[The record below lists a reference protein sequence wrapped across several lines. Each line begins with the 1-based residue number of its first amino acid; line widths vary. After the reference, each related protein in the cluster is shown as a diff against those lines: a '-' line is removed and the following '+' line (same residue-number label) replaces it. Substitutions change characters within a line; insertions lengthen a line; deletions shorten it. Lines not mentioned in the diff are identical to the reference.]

1 MTLQELRQKAASL
14 PLEPGVYLMRDT
26 QGRVIYVGKA
36 KKLRN
41 RVSQYF
47 QDTASHS
54 PKTRTM
60 VSKVH
65 NFDVIIAGSEFEALV
80 LECAQIKRYMP
91 KYNILLK
98 DDKGYPYIRLSIK
111 DRYPTLSVANKQAS
125 DGAMYFGP
133 FGSRGTTQKLI
144 KAILETFRL
153 PDCTKIFPRDIGK
166 GRPCLNFHM
175 NVCDGWCQKK
185 QSEAEYQDRI
195 RQVKQLLS
203 GNYKQ
208 LSQSLKLQMNE
219 AAENWNF
226 ELAAILRDRIQ
237 AIETLSKKQF
247 VSAGSFADTDA
258 IGYFETDSTACFAVL
273 HFTDGELTDKE
284 YEILSPDDPEKAVSS
299 LVKQYYLSRG
309 MAPKTVL
316 LPFNMEDQ
324 ELFET
329 LLYQEYGRKT
339 ILKVPQRGDMVRLME
354 LARIN
359 AKEEAERISHKDERN
374 NNTLTLLGKTLAI
387 PTPNRIES
395 YDISNISGTDNVAA
409 MVVFTKG
416 KPTKGEYKK
425 FRVDLGDQQDD
436 YESMHQVLT
445 RRFGDYMAGK
455 KGFETKPDLLLIDGG
470 SAHATVASQVL
481 ESYGLDIPIFG
492 MVKDDKHKTRALVT
506 AEGGEIRIDNQQSLF
521 SFIGTIQEETHRFA
535 ISYHR
540 NLRSKRLQYSKL
552 DGIPGIGPKRKQ
564 MLLKHFSSVK
574 AIEAASLAELLHY
587 LPKDAAHAV
596 YQYFHQS
603 EG

>member
-1 MTLQELRQKAASL
+1 
-14 PLEPGVYLMRDT
+14 
-26 QGRVIYVGKA
+26 
-36 KKLRN
+36 
-41 RVSQYF
+41 
-47 QDTASHS
+47 
-54 PKTRTM
+54 
-60 VSKVH
+60 
-65 NFDVIIAGSEFEALV
+65 
-80 LECAQIKRYMP
+80 
-91 KYNILLK
+91 
-98 DDKGYPYIRLSIK
+98 
-111 DRYPTLSVANKQAS
+111 
-125 DGAMYFGP
+125 MYFGP

-153 PDCTKIFPRDIGK
+153 PDCSKVFPRDIGK

-185 QSEAEYQDRI
+185 HSEAEYQDRI

-237 AIETLSKKQF
+237 AIDTLGKKQF

-316 LPFNMEDQ
+316 LPFAMEDQ

-339 ILKVPQRGDMVRLME
+339 IFKVPQRGDMVRLME

-416 KPTKGEYKK
+416 KPHKGEYKK
-425 FRVDLGDQQDD
+425 FRVDLGNQQDD
-436 YESMHQVLT
+436 YESMRQVLI
-445 RRFGDYMAGK
+445 RRFGDYIDGK

-470 SAHATVASQVL
+470 SAHATVATQVL
-481 ESYGLDIPIFG
+481 ESFGLDIPIFG
-492 MVKDDKHKTRALVT
+492 MVKDDKHKTRALIT
-506 AEGGEIRIDNQQSLF
+506 ADGCEIRIDNQQTLF
-521 SFIGTIQEETHRFA
+521 AFIGTIQEETHRFA

-552 DGIPGIGPKRKQ
+552 DEIPGIGPKRKQ

-574 AIEAASLAELLHY
+574 AIEAASLSELLHY
-587 LPKDAAHAV
+587 LPKDAANAV

>member
-60 VSKVH
+60 VSKIH

-80 LECAQIKRYMP
+80 LECSQIKRYMP

-98 DDKGYPYIRLSIK
+98 DDKGYPYIRLSIQ
-111 DRYPTLSVANKQAS
+111 DPFPTLSVANKISS
-125 DGAMYFGP
+125 DGALYFGP

-144 KAILETFRL
+144 KTILEIFRL
-153 PDCTKIFPRDIGK
+153 PDCGKVFPKDLGK
-166 GRPCLNFHM
+166 GRTCLNFHM
-175 NVCDGWCQKK
+175 NVCEGWCQNK
-185 QSEAEYQDRI
+185 QSKDAYDDRI

-208 LSQSLKLQMNE
+208 LSQTLKSQMNE
-219 AAENWNF
+219 AADSWNF
-226 ELAAILRDRIQ
+226 ELAAILRDRIS
-237 AIETLSKKQF
+237 AIETLGKKQF
-247 VSAGSFADTDA
+247 VSARSFSDTDA
-258 IGYFETDSTACFAVL
+258 IGYAETETTACFAVL

-284 YEILSPDDPEKAVSS
+284 YEILSPDDPQKAVSS
-299 LVKQYYLSRG
+299 LVKQYYLSRAA
-309 MAPKTVL
+309 APKTVL
-316 LPFNMEDQ
+316 LPFAIEDQ
-324 ELFET
+324 GLFET
-329 LLYQEYGRKT
+329 LLHQEYGRKT
-339 ILKVPQRGDMVRLME
+339 NLKVPMRGDMVRLME
-354 LARIN
+354 LACLN

-374 NNTLTLLGKTLAI
+374 KATLTLLGKTLTI
-387 PTPNRIES
+387 PAPERIES

-409 MVVFTKG
+409 MVVFTRG
-416 KPTKGEYKK
+416 KPHKGEYKK

-436 YESMHQVLT
+436 YESMRQVLT
-445 RRFGDYMAGK
+445 RRFGDYIAGK

-470 SAHATVASQVL
+470 SSHATVAAQVL
-481 ESYGLDIPIFG
+481 NGYNLNIPVFG
-492 MVKDDKHKTRALVT
+492 MVKDDKHKTRALIT
-506 AEGGEIRIDNQQSLF
+506 ADGHEIRIDNQQALF
-521 SFIGTIQEETHRFA
+521 AFIGTIQEETHRFA

-540 NLRSKRLQYSKL
+540 NLRSKRLQHSKL
-552 DGIPGIGPKRKQ
+552 DDIPGIGPKRKQ
-564 MLLKHFSSVK
+564 QLLKHFSSVK
-574 AIEAASLAELLHY
+574 AIESASLSELMHY
-587 LPKDAAHAV
+587 LPKDAANAV
-596 YQYFHQS
+596 YDYFHKL